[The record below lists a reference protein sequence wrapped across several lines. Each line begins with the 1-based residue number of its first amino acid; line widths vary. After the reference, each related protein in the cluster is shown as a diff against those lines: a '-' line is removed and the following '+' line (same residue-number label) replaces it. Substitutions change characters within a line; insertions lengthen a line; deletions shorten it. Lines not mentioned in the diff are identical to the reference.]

1 MYNMEKIP
9 TAKEFYLKT
18 IFPVSIENNRDDIE
32 LWFDTD
38 DHSEEH
44 LRIMI
49 EFAKLHVEAALKE
62 ASSKVTCSE
71 EYQYD
76 EYDNAILIAKIN
88 RDSILNSYPLDN
100 IK

>member
-1 MYNMEKIP
+1 MEKIP

-49 EFAKLHVEAALKE
+49 EFAKLHVEQALKE
-62 ASSKVTCSE
+62 AS
-71 EYQYD
+71 Q
-76 EYDNAILIAKIN
+76 NARLKELEIHLSDGSVDK
-88 RDSILNSYPLDN
+88 DSILNSYPLEN

>member
-62 ASSKVTCSE
+62 AKYCRTKECI
-71 EYQYD
+71 Q
-76 EYDNAILIAKIN
+76 KC
-88 RDSILNSYPLDN
+88 YPLDK
-100 IK
+100 IE

>member
-62 ASSKVTCSE
+62 A
-71 EYQYD
+71 EYCRTKECIQ
-76 EYDNAILIAKIN
+76 KC
-88 RDSILNSYPLDN
+88 YPLDN